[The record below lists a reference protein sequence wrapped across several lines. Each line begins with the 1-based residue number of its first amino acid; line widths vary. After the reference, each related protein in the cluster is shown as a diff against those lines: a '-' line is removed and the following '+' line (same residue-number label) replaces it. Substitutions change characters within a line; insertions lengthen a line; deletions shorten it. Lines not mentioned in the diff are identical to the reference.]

1 MIIPKYFDPI
11 VIPPTGGYE
20 MRPLGFAVA
29 ILISVAA
36 CSPPRPL
43 EHPRPQYP
51 DMLSAAK
58 LGGTVIARLNVDR
71 RGPGQKH
78 HGRFRDARARAVPGE
93 RAERAAIR
101 SVPPGAVVRHRAPGL
116 VQVFNPVRSCRA
128 RAGWLSVSSAVE
140 RGQSGRLS
148 ARPQRFRPRG
158 LRGPGRPP
166 RGHSVIATIRLTNPA
181 ADKRE
186 HVGRIA
192 VERLARCQ
200 CTRAGEPH
208 IEPTACS

>member
-71 RGPGQKH
+71 RGRVRSITVDSATHAHALFRVSARNALRSARFHPARWFGIAHPGS
-78 HGRFRDARARAVPGE
+78 FRYSIQYVLAERGPAGSASPARSSVDSLAGCPHARSDSDLVVCAVP
-93 RAERAAIR
+93 
-101 SVPPGAVVRHRAPGL
+101 VVRRADI
-116 VQVFNPVRSCRA
+116 Q
-128 RAGWLSVSSAVE
+128 
-140 RGQSGRLS
+140 
-148 ARPQRFRPRG
+148 
-158 LRGPGRPP
+158 
-166 RGHSVIATIRLTNPA
+166 
-181 ADKRE
+181 
-186 HVGRIA
+186 
-192 VERLARCQ
+192 
-200 CTRAGEPH
+200 
-208 IEPTACS
+208 